1 MPNRD
6 QRGRTRAATYARR
19 TLLGRPTL
27 RCWRRSFENVAMVRI
42 HTVKRG
48 MTVPPYVVVW
58 ALLII
63 AWAANF
69 VVRVGFSALL
79 PSIID
84 EFELSYTRAGLLASA
99 FFYAYVL
106 MQIPSGLLGDRF
118 GRRRVLVLGLLG
130 GALSA
135 GLTGLAGSF
144 AALFIARALTG
155 AFHGTLFSN
164 DRAIIVTVTPP
175 DRIGLGQGVSF
186 SGPGLGLTFGLV
198 IGGLLVEVLPW
209 RTVMTLF
216 GLGPVVAAL
225 LIVRYV
231 PVLAPSAST

>member
-42 HTVKRG
+42 DTVKRG

-58 ALLII
+58 ALLIV

-69 VVRVGFSALL
+69 VIRVGFSALL
-79 PSIID
+79 LSIID
-84 EFELSYTRAGLLASA
+84 ELELSYTRASLLASA

-118 GRRRVLVLGLLG
+118 GRRRVLLIGLAG
-130 GALSA
+130 GALAAGRARAGGSPGTPLPARGLSA
-135 GLTGLAGSF
+135 GL
-144 AALFIARALTG
+144 R
-155 AFHGTLFSN
+155 
-164 DRAIIVTVTPP
+164 
-175 DRIGLGQGVSF
+175 GV
-186 SGPGLGLTFGLV
+186 P
-198 IGGLLVEVLPW
+198 
-209 RTVMTLF
+209 
-216 GLGPVVAAL
+216 
-225 LIVRYV
+225 
-231 PVLAPSAST
+231 